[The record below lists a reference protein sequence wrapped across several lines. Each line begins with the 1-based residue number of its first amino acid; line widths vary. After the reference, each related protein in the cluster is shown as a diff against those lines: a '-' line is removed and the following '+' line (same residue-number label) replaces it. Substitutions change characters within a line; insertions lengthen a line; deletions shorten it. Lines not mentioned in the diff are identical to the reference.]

1 MDAKPF
7 ILATAGHVDHG
18 KSALVKALTGI
29 DPDRLPEERSRGI
42 TIDLGFAH
50 VTLPVASS
58 DGTQA
63 IRLGIVDVPGH
74 EDFVKNMV
82 AGVGSVDLALL
93 VVAADDG
100 WMPQTEE
107 HLQILQYL
115 GVERGVVAL
124 TKADLVSDDKAA
136 HDQIRSKLRGTGL
149 AEAPIIATSIPQSRG
164 IEELKH
170 AIVDALKDAQP
181 RKDLGKP
188 RLAVDRSFMIKGA
201 GTVVTGTLI
210 GGSLQRSQKIVVQPA
225 GVTAR
230 IRSMQSGNSEI
241 TQALPGMRVA
251 LNLPDLHPRDQ
262 SIGSAT
268 IGRGDVVT
276 VAGLGTPSDTLDV
289 VLERS
294 DRANEERIGQ
304 TIINGTTV
312 RLHFGSANVPARLCL
327 QQGEELVPDQPALAQ
342 LRLESTAYLFAD
354 DRFILRD
361 SAGQRTIAG
370 GQVLEPRA
378 QRRGFRSNAR
388 RASLERLCTA
398 RDPSS
403 RILAMLVDR
412 HVLPREQLLAQ
423 SSFSEK
429 SIEEAIATLE
439 ARGLTVAGR
448 STLSDAAWW
457 RALVKRAAD
466 AIDAEHAAHPQRTG
480 LPLAELRSA
489 IAPDVP
495 ANVDIF
501 DDLLAALK
509 KSGFTQTEAT
519 IGRTAHRPALPAH
532 LQASADQ
539 IRAMLNRL
547 AFDPP
552 SRKQLT
558 PDTRAFQA
566 LKFLIGTGEVIEIGT
581 DLVLLSSH
589 FHQAIEV
596 IAGHLRKHGPSQVSE
611 LRQAINTSRRVMV
624 PLLEKLDQQHVT
636 LRQGDK
642 RVLHPAMGK

>member
-1 MDAKPF
+1 MDTKPF

-29 DPDRLPEERSRGI
+29 DPDRLPEEKSRGI

-50 VTLPVASS
+50 ATLPVSS
-58 DGTQA
+58 EDGVQT

-124 TKADLVSDDKAA
+124 TKADLVSDEQAA
-136 HDQIRSKLRGTGL
+136 REQIRLKLRGTAL
-149 AEAPIIATSIPQSRG
+149 AEAPITATSIPQARG

-170 AIVDALKDAQP
+170 AIAKALKDAQP
-181 RKDLGKP
+181 RPDLGKP
-188 RLAVDRSFMIKGA
+188 RLAVDRAFTIKGA
-201 GTVVTGTLI
+201 GTVVTGTLT
-210 GGSLQRSQKIVVQPA
+210 GGSLQRGHQIVVQPA

-251 LNLPDLHPRDQ
+251 LNLPDLHPRDH

-276 VAGLGTPSDTLDV
+276 VAGLGTPSDTIDV
-289 VLERS
+289 LIEQS
-294 DRANEERIGQ
+294 DRAIENRVAHALV
-304 TIINGTTV
+304 NGTPV
-312 RLHFGSANVPARLCL
+312 RLHFGSASVPARLCL
-327 QQGEELVPDQPALAQ
+327 HHGGEATVAQ
-342 LRLESTAYLFAD
+342 LRLGSPAYLFVN

-361 SAGQRTIAG
+361 SSGRRTIAG
-370 GQVLEPRA
+370 GRVLDPRA
-378 QRRGFRSNAR
+378 QRQGFRSDTR
-388 RASLERLCTA
+388 RASLERLRA
-398 RDPSS
+398 ASDPAS
-403 RILAMLVDR
+403 RILAILADR

-429 SIEEAIATLE
+429 GIEDAIAHLE
-439 ARGLTVAGR
+439 AQGKIIAGR
-448 STLSDAAWW
+448 STISDADWW
-457 RALVKRAAD
+457 QALTARAAD
-466 AIDAEHAAHPQRTG
+466 AIDKNHAAHPQRTG

-566 LKFLIGTGEVIEIGT
+566 LKFLIGSGEVIEIGT

-596 IAGHLRKHGPSQVSE
+596 IASHLRQHGPSQVSE

>member
-29 DPDRLPEERSRGI
+29 DPDRLPEEKSRGI

-50 VTLPVASS
+50 TTLPVSS
-58 DGTQA
+58 NGGTQT

-124 TKADLVSDDKAA
+124 NKADLVSDEQAA
-136 HDQIRSKLRGTGL
+136 AEQIRSKLRGTAL

-164 IEELKH
+164 IEELKLTI
-170 AIVDALKDAQP
+170 ADALKDAQLRP
-181 RKDLGKP
+181 DLGKP
-188 RLAVDRSFMIKGA
+188 RLAVDRAFTIKGA
-201 GTVVTGTLI
+201 GTVVTGTLV
-210 GGSLQRSQKIVVQPA
+210 GGSLQGGQQIVVQPA
-225 GVTAR
+225 DVTAR
-230 IRSMQSGNSEI
+230 IRSMQSGNNEI

-276 VAGLGTPSDTLDV
+276 VEGLGTPSNTIDV
-289 VLERS
+289 LIEQRNRATE
-294 DRANEERIGQ
+294 DRL
-304 TIINGTTV
+304 TPTMSNGTPV
-312 RLHFGSANVPARLCL
+312 RLHFGSASLLARLCL
-327 QQGEELVPDQPALAQ
+327 QQSEEFGAGQTALAQ
-342 LRLESTAYLFAD
+342 LRLESPAYLFAD

-361 SAGQRTIAG
+361 SAGRHTIAG
-370 GQVLEPRA
+370 GRVLDPRA
-378 QRRGFRSNAR
+378 QRRGFRSDAR
-388 RASLERLCTA
+388 RASLERLRA
-398 RDPSS
+398 ASDPAS
-403 RILAMLVDR
+403 RILAILADR

-423 SSFSEK
+423 SNFSER
-429 SIEEAIATLE
+429 SIEGAIAQL
-439 ARGLTVAGR
+439 AGQGMIVAGR
-448 STLSDAAWW
+448 STISDPSWW
-457 RALVKRAAD
+457 QALTKRAAD

-480 LPLAELRSA
+480 LPLAELRSL
-489 IAPDVP
+489 IASHIP

-501 DDLLAALK
+501 DDLLSSLK
-509 KSGFTQTEAT
+509 KAGFTQTDAA
-519 IGRTAHRPALPAH
+519 IGRGAHRPALPAH
-532 LQASADQ
+532 LQASADN
-539 IRAMLNRL
+539 IRAMLTRL

-581 DLVLLSSH
+581 DLVLLYSH

-596 IAGHLRKHGPSQVSE
+596 IAGHLRQHGPSQVSE
-611 LRQAINTSRRVMV
+611 LRQALNTSRRVMV
-624 PLLEKLDQQHVT
+624 PLLEKLDQQRVT

>member
-1 MDAKPF
+1 MDSKPF

-29 DPDRLPEERSRGI
+29 DPDRLPEEKSRGI

-50 VTLPVASS
+50 VTLPVSS
-58 DGTQA
+58 DDGTQT

-115 GVERGVVAL
+115 GVECGIIAL
-124 TKADLVSDDKAA
+124 TKTDLVSNEQAA
-136 HDQIRSKLRGTGL
+136 REQIRLKLRGTAL
-149 AEAPIIATSIPQSRG
+149 AEAPIIATSIPQARG
-164 IEELKH
+164 TEELKL
-170 AIVDALKDAQP
+170 AIVQSLKDAPP
-181 RKDLGKP
+181 RPDLGKP
-188 RLAVDRSFMIKGA
+188 RLAVDRAFTIKGA

-210 GGSLQRSQKIVVQPA
+210 GGSLQRGQQIIVQPA
-225 GVTAR
+225 GITAR

-241 TQALPGMRVA
+241 IQALPGMRVA

-262 SIGSAT
+262 SVGNAV

-276 VAGLGTPSDTLDV
+276 ITGLGSPSDTIDV
-289 VLERS
+289 LIEQS
-294 DRANEERIGQ
+294 GRAVEERVAH
-304 TIINGTTV
+304 TTVNGTPV
-312 RLHFGSANVPARLCL
+312 RLHFGSASVSARLCL
-327 QQGEELVPDQPALAQ
+327 QQGEELAADQPALAQ
-342 LRLESTAYLFAD
+342 LRLDSPAYLFAD

-361 SAGQRTIAG
+361 SAGRRTIAG
-370 GQVLEPRA
+370 GRVLDPRA
-378 QRRGFRSNAR
+378 QRRGLRSAAR
-388 RASLERLCTA
+388 RASLERLCAA
-398 RDPSS
+398 RDPAS
-403 RILAMLVDR
+403 RILAMLADR

-439 ARGLTVAGR
+439 VQGMIVAGC
-448 STLSDAAWW
+448 STLSDATWW
-457 RALVKRAAD
+457 RVLVKRAAD
-466 AIDAEHAAHPQRTG
+466 AIDAEHAAHPQRAG

-489 IAPDVP
+489 IARHIPTN
-495 ANVDIF
+495 ADIF

-509 KSGFTQTEAT
+509 KAGFTQTDAA
-519 IGRTAHRPALPAH
+519 IGRTEHRPALPAH
-532 LQASADQ
+532 LQASADK
-539 IRAMLNRL
+539 IRNMLSQQG
-547 AFDPP
+547 FDPP

-566 LKFLIGTGEVIEIGT
+566 LRFLISTGEVIEIGT

-589 FHQAIEV
+589 FHIAIEV
-596 IAGHLRKHGPSQVSE
+596 IAGHLRRHGPSQVSE
-611 LRQAINTSRRVMV
+611 LRQALNTSRRVMV
-624 PLLEKLDQQHVT
+624 PLLEKLDQQRVT

>member
-29 DPDRLPEERSRGI
+29 DPDRLPEEKSRGI

-50 VTLPVASS
+50 VTLPVSS
-58 DGTQA
+58 GDGPQT

-115 GVERGVVAL
+115 GVERGAVAL
-124 TKADLVSDDKAA
+124 TKADLVSDEQVARE
-136 HDQIRSKLRGTGL
+136 QIRSKLRGTAL
-149 AEAPIIATSIPQSRG
+149 AEAPIIATSIPQARG
-164 IEELKH
+164 IDELKLAIAEELKN
-170 AIVDALKDAQP
+170 AQP
-181 RKDLGKP
+181 RLDLGKP
-188 RLAVDRSFMIKGA
+188 RLAVDRAFTIKGA

-210 GGSLQRSQKIVVQPA
+210 GGSLHRGQQIVVQPS

-230 IRSMQSGNSEI
+230 IRAMQSGNSEL
-241 TQALPGMRVA
+241 TPALPGMRVA

-262 SIGSAT
+262 SVGSAT

-276 VAGLGTPSDTLDV
+276 IAGLGTPSDTIDV
-289 VLERS
+289 LIEQS
-294 DRANEERIGQ
+294 DRADEGRLAH
-304 TIINGTTV
+304 TIANGTPV
-312 RLHFGSANVPARLCL
+312 RLHFGSASVPARFCF
-327 QQGEELVPDQPALAQ
+327 QQGGQLVAGQPALAQ
-342 LRLESTAYLFAD
+342 LRLESPAYLFAD
-354 DRFILRD
+354 DRIILRD
-361 SAGQRTIAG
+361 SAGRRTIG
-370 GQVLEPRA
+370 GGRVLDPCA
-378 QRRGFRSNAR
+378 QRRGFQSAAR
-388 RASLERLCTA
+388 RASLERLCAA
-398 RDPSS
+398 RDPAS
-403 RILAMLVDR
+403 RILAMLADR
-412 HVLPREQLLAQ
+412 QVLQREQLLAQ
-423 SSFSEK
+423 SNFSEK
-429 SIEEAIATLE
+429 SIEDAIAHMASQE
-439 ARGLTVAGR
+439 MVVAGR
-448 STLSDAAWW
+448 SSILEAAWW
-457 RALVKRAAD
+457 QGLMKRATD
-466 AIDAEHAAHPQRTG
+466 AVDAEHAAHPQRTG
-480 LPLAELRSA
+480 LPLPGLRSV
-489 IAPDVP
+489 IAPHVP
-495 ANVDIF
+495 AAVDIF

-509 KSGFTQTEAT
+509 KGGFTQTDAA

-539 IRAMLNRL
+539 IRAKLSQQ

-566 LKFLIGTGEVIEIGT
+566 LKFLVGTGEIIEISP
-581 DLVLLSSH
+581 DLVLLSSQ

-596 IAGHLRKHGPSQVSE
+596 IAGHLRQHGPSQVSE
-611 LRQAINTSRRVMV
+611 LRQALNTSRRVMV
-624 PLLEKLDQQHVT
+624 PLLEKLDQQRVT

-642 RVLHPAMGK
+642 RVLHDAMGK

>member
-29 DPDRLPEERSRGI
+29 DPDRLPEEKNRGI

-50 VTLPVASS
+50 ATLPIHSGA
-58 DGTQA
+58 GTQT

-82 AGVGSVDLALL
+82 AGVGSIDLALL

-115 GVERGVVAL
+115 AVERGVVAL
-124 TKADLVSDDKAA
+124 TKVDLVLNEEAA
-136 HDQIRSKLRGTGL
+136 REQIRTKLRGTAL
-149 AEAPIIATSIPQSRG
+149 AEAPIIATSIPQARG

-170 AIVDALKDAQP
+170 AIADALKDAPP
-181 RKDLGKP
+181 RPDLGKP
-188 RLAVDRSFMIKGA
+188 RLAVDRAFTIKGA

-210 GGSLQRSQKIVVQPA
+210 GGSLQRGQQIVVQPA

-262 SIGSAT
+262 STGSAT

-276 VAGLGTPSDTLDV
+276 IAALGTPSDALDV
-289 VLERS
+289 LMDQN
-294 DRANEERIGQ
+294 DRAVEARLAS
-304 TIINGTTV
+304 TIPNGTPV
-312 RLHFGSANVPARLCL
+312 RLHFGCASVPARLCF
-327 QQGEELVPDQPALAQ
+327 QQDEELQGHQPALAQ
-342 LRLESTAYLFAD
+342 VRLESPAYLFAD

-361 SAGQRTIAG
+361 SSGRRTIAG
-370 GQVLEPRA
+370 GQVLDPCA
-378 QRRGFRSNAR
+378 QRRGFRSAAR
-388 RASLERLCTA
+388 QASLERLRA
-398 RDPSS
+398 ASDSVS
-403 RILAMLVDR
+403 RILAILADR

-429 SIEEAIATLE
+429 SIEDAIAHLE
-439 ARGLTVAGR
+439 AQGKIIAGR
-448 STLSDAAWW
+448 STISDADWW
-457 RALVKRAAD
+457 QALTARAAD
-466 AIDAEHAAHPQRTG
+466 AIDKNHAAHPQRTG

-566 LKFLIGTGEVIEIGT
+566 LKFLIGSGEVIEIGT

-611 LRQAINTSRRVMV
+611 LRQALNTSRRVMV